1 MREFSGSSTYYPKLN
16 ISEHQLA
23 TTIACAVVDDFRV
36 NSNAIAGFPQILVK
50 PIRDTKNN
58 PIYFEIELSW
68 RPRDTIILF
77 KIETKQAQE
86 EISFFYKNKKVTSKF
101 MDFIQDKISEF
112 EVLNSRKQTILEAHA
127 SNLIENMDMG
137 QERLNALLE
146 LAKQNISN
154 QEFERLAMANILAR
168 YSQNV
173 SR

>member
-1 MREFSGSSTYYPKLN
+1 MSP
-16 ISEHQLA
+16 QL
-23 TTIACAVVDDFRV
+23 
-36 NSNAIAGFPQILVK
+36 
-50 PIRDTKNN
+50 
-58 PIYFEIELSW
+58 IEQ
-68 RPRDTIILF
+68 R
-77 KIETKQAQE
+77 Q
-86 EISFFYKNKKVTSKF
+86 
-101 MDFIQDKISEF
+101 
-112 EVLNSRKQTILEAHA
+112 QTILEAHA